1 MRWRSCSSNRHRR
14 HMKSSSASGTYLGSA
29 HLSAASINRHL
40 ATLRSVSKLG
50 RMLGMMTWY
59 LEVPGVKAEKRR
71 QTAGPTIA
79 DVRRLLH
86 ATSGDTEADTR
97 DYAIVL
103 TFFCI
108 GFRVSELCALNL
120 QDTD

>member
-14 HMKSSSASGTYLGSA
+14 HMKSSSASGTYLGSS
-29 HLSAASINRHL
+29 HLSAASINRRL

-71 QTAGPTIA
+71 QTAGPTVD
-79 DVRRLLH
+79 DVRRLLA
-86 ATSGDTEADTR
+86 ATSGNTEAETR
-97 DYAIVL
+97 NAAIVTVFYCL
-103 TFFCI
+103 
-108 GFRVSELCALNL
+108 GL
-120 QDTD
+120 